1 MNLTTTLNQLCKEF
15 NFNKYFYCLFDN
27 KNIFN
32 NNIDMS
38 DENIIEDL
46 KEMIIN
52 WLALDD
58 KIKEISN
65 SVKDLN
71 TEKKQFESYILDYM
85 TKLKKETI
93 DTTSGK
99 LIKDEK
105 KTKKSLKEDIVATA
119 LTEIT
124 GDKHKAAEFTK
135 YIFDKRPEVE
145 NVKLKRMK
153 VPTKKAI
160 TKKTTDV

>member
-1 MNLTTTLNQLCKEF
+1 MANEST
-15 NFNKYFYCLFDN
+15 
-27 KNIFN
+27 
-32 NNIDMS
+32 ID
-38 DENIIEDL
+38 DL

-58 KIKEISN
+58 KIKEISAT
-65 SVKDLN
+65 VKDMNL
-71 TEKKQFESYILDYM
+71 EKKQFESYILDYM
-85 TKLKKETI
+85 TKLNKPAI

-105 KTKKSLKEDIVATA
+105 KTKKGLKEEMVATA

-135 YIFDKRPEVE
+135 YIFDKRPEVD
-145 NVKLKRMK
+145 NIKLKRMK
-153 VPTKKAI
+153 LPIKGG
-160 TKKTTDV
+160 KKTATV

>member
-1 MNLTTTLNQLCKEF
+1 MAEET
-15 NFNKYFYCLFDN
+15 
-27 KNIFN
+27 
-32 NNIDMS
+32 
-38 DENIIEDL
+38 IIEDL

-58 KIKEISN
+58 KVKEISAT
-65 SVKDLN
+65 VKDLN
-71 TEKKQFESYILDYM
+71 NEKKQFESYILDYM
-85 TKLKKETI
+85 TKLNKPAI

-105 KTKKSLKEDIVATA
+105 KTKKALKEEIVTNA

-124 GDKHKAAEFTK
+124 GDKTKAAEFTK

-145 NVKLKRMK
+145 NIKLKRMK
-153 VPTKKAI
+153 LPTKNP
-160 TKKTTDV
+160 KK

>member
-1 MNLTTTLNQLCKEF
+1 MANETV
-15 NFNKYFYCLFDN
+15 
-27 KNIFN
+27 
-32 NNIDMS
+32 ID
-38 DENIIEDL
+38 DL

-58 KIKEISN
+58 KIKEISAT
-65 SVKDLN
+65 VKDMNL
-71 TEKKQFESYILDYM
+71 EKKQFESYILDYM
-85 TKLKKETI
+85 TKLNKPTI

-105 KTKKSLKEDIVATA
+105 KTKKGLKEDMVATA

-135 YIFDKRPEVE
+135 YIFDKRPEVD
-145 NVKLKRMK
+145 NIKLKRMK
-153 VPTKKAI
+153 LPIKGG
-160 TKKTTDV
+160 KKTATV

>member
-1 MNLTTTLNQLCKEF
+1 MASETV
-15 NFNKYFYCLFDN
+15 
-27 KNIFN
+27 
-32 NNIDMS
+32 ID
-38 DENIIEDL
+38 DL

-58 KIKEISN
+58 RIKETSAT
-65 SVKDLN
+65 VKEMNL
-71 TEKKQFESYILDYM
+71 EKKQFESYILDYM
-85 TKLKKETI
+85 TKLNKPCI

-105 KTKKSLKEDIVATA
+105 KSKKGLKEDMVTTA

-124 GDKHKAAEFTK
+124 GDKIKAAEFTK

-145 NVKLKRMK
+145 NIKLKRMK
-153 VPTKKAI
+153 LPTK
-160 TKKTTDV
+160 TKKTV

>member
-1 MNLTTTLNQLCKEF
+1 MANETV
-15 NFNKYFYCLFDN
+15 
-27 KNIFN
+27 
-32 NNIDMS
+32 ID
-38 DENIIEDL
+38 DL

-58 KIKEISN
+58 KIKEISAT
-65 SVKDLN
+65 VKDMNL
-71 TEKKQFESYILDYM
+71 EKKQFESYILDYM
-85 TKLKKETI
+85 TKLNKPTI

-105 KTKKSLKEDIVATA
+105 KTKKGLKEDMVATA

-135 YIFDKRPEVE
+135 YIFDKRPEVD
-145 NVKLKRMK
+145 NIKLKRMK
-153 VPTKKAI
+153 LPIKGG
-160 TKKTTDV
+160 KKTTTV

>member
-1 MNLTTTLNQLCKEF
+1 MANETV
-15 NFNKYFYCLFDN
+15 
-27 KNIFN
+27 
-32 NNIDMS
+32 ID
-38 DENIIEDL
+38 DL

-58 KIKEISN
+58 KIKEISAT
-65 SVKDLN
+65 VKDMNL
-71 TEKKQFESYILDYM
+71 EKKQFESYILDYM
-85 TKLKKETI
+85 TKLNKPTI

-105 KTKKSLKEDIVATA
+105 KTKKGLKEDMVATA

-135 YIFDKRPEVE
+135 YIFDKRPEVD
-145 NVKLKRMK
+145 NIKLKRMK
-153 VPTKKAI
+153 LPIKGKKN
-160 TKKTTDV
+160 TTV

>member
-1 MNLTTTLNQLCKEF
+1 
-15 NFNKYFYCLFDN
+15 
-27 KNIFN
+27 
-32 NNIDMS
+32 MS
-38 DENIIEDL
+38 DDIIDDL

-52 WLALDD
+52 WLSLDD
-58 KIKEISN
+58 KAKELSAAA
-65 SVKDLN
+65 KDLT

-85 TKLKKETI
+85 TKLNKPAI

-105 KTKKSLKEDIVATA
+105 KTKKGLKEDMVATA

-135 YIFDKRPEVE
+135 YIFDKRPEVD
-145 NVKLKRMK
+145 NIKLKRMK
-153 VPTKKAI
+153 LPIKGG
-160 TKKTTDV
+160 KKTATV